1 MSMSCTVSEMLVE
14 NSQFEPT
21 HVYLATR

>member
-1 MSMSCTVSEMLVE
+1 MLVE

-21 HVYLATR
+21 WTKII